1 MEALRCEHL
10 SRTFRGRRVVDDVSL
25 ALEPGDIYGLVGRNG
40 AGKSTLLKLLAGYL
54 APTTGT
60 VTVCGEALGPC
71 QTSARLGCLI
81 ERPAVNAGLT
91 GFQNV
96 MVRALAQGLPDPKAA
111 VAEVMEA
118 VGLEAMAGNVAKGY
132 SLGMKQRLGLA
143 LALVGRPDVLL
154 LDEPFNGLDPEGV
167 RQIRRLL
174 ADLASQRGC
183 AVLVSSHVLDQLERL
198 VGCYGVLREGR
209 LVAQMMTQE
218 VEDACA
224 DYLCVETPEAPRALA
239 VLEGAFPN
247 AAFTVMPD
255 DAIRVVGPDAE
266 TVGRALLGAEVA
278 VSGLYVHARDI
289 EDYFVELMGGTGTV
303 RAASEK
309 GGGGDA

>member
-54 APTTGT
+54 APTDGT

-118 VGLEAMAGNVAKGY
+118 VELEAVAGNVAKGY

-143 LALVGRPDVLL
+143 LALIGRPDVLL

-167 RQIRRLL
+167 RQVRRLL
-174 ADLASQRGC
+174 ADLALQRGC

-198 VGCYGVLREGR
+198 VGRYGVLREGR
-209 LVAQMMTQE
+209 LVAQMTAQE

-239 VLEGAFPN
+239 VLEEAFPN

-255 DAIRVVGPDAE
+255 DAIRVVGPQAE
-266 TVGRALLGAEVA
+266 TVGRVLLEGEVP
-278 VSGLYVHARDI
+278 VSGLYVHARDR
-289 EDYFVELMGGTGTV
+289 EDYFVELMGGAGAV
-303 RAASEK
+303 RADSEK
-309 GGGGDA
+309 GGGSDA

>member
-1 MEALRCEHL
+1 MEALRCERL

-54 APTTGT
+54 APTNGT
-60 VTVCGEALGPC
+60 VAVCGEALGPC

-118 VGLEAMAGNVAKGY
+118 VGLEVVAGNVAKGY

-143 LALVGRPDVLL
+143 LALIGRPDVLL

-167 RQIRRLL
+167 RQVRCLL
-174 ADLASQRGC
+174 ADLALQRGC

-198 VGCYGVLREGR
+198 VGRYGVLREGR
-209 LVAQMMTQE
+209 LVAQMTAQE

-224 DYLCVETPEAPRALA
+224 DYLCVETPEAPRALV
-239 VLEGAFPN
+239 VLEETFPN

-255 DAIRVVGPDAE
+255 DAIRVIGPEAE
-266 TVGRALLGAEVA
+266 AVGRALLGAEVP
-278 VSGLYVHARDI
+278 VSGLYLHARDR

-303 RAASEK
+303 RGAAEK
-309 GGGGDA
+309 GGGCDA